1 MAQAPPPAG
10 TPATSENQLAQWA
23 MYAGIGGIVLFLL
36 GLFIPVVGF
45 IGLLAGIAALIMGI
59 MGNNKAKMMGG
70 LGKSQAMTGLILG
83 AVTIGLFV
91 IFLIIAGAFIASL

>member
-23 MYAGIGGIVLFLL
+23 MYAGIGAIVLFLL

-45 IGLLAGIAALIMGI
+45 IGLLSGIAALIMGI

>member
-23 MYAGIGGIVLFLL
+23 MYAGIGAIVLFLL
-36 GLFIPVVGF
+36 GLFVPFVGF

>member
-23 MYAGIGGIVLFLL
+23 MYAGIAAIVLFLL
-36 GLFIPVVGF
+36 GFVLGPLVF

-83 AVTIGLFV
+83 AVTIGLFLV
-91 IFLIIAGAFIASL
+91 LLLIGGAIIASL